1 MFAKLKHSMSASV
14 EKNSIT
20 EGVIW
25 KTLLAFFFPI
35 LLGTFFQQLYNT
47 VDAIIVGKFVG
58 KEALAAV
65 GGGTGTLINLM
76 VGFFVGL
83 SSGATVV
90 LSQHY
95 GGRRNAEISQT
106 VHTAAAMALAGGLVL
121 MVLGMTLSPMFL
133 RMMGTPADVMVHAVP
148 YIRIYFAGMI
158 PSLIYNIGSGLLRA
172 VGDSRRPLFFLAAA
186 CMTNVVLDVLLVVGL
201 EMGAAGAALA
211 TILSQIVSAVLV
223 VAALSH
229 SGTVYRLDVSKV
241 RFHGPILRQIVRI
254 GLPAGLQS
262 VMYSISNVTIQA
274 SVNGFGTDVAAAYTA
289 YGKMDGFFW
298 MILNAFAIA
307 ITTFAGQNFGARK
320 YDRLKQSVRVC
331 MVMTAGATV
340 LFSAAMLLLGR
351 WLLGMF
357 TDDAAV
363 IGYGMDMVRL
373 LAPLYIAYICIEI
386 LSGALRGV
394 GDSLVATLFT
404 LFGICVFR
412 VVWVTAVVPR
422 RHTLQTL
429 LLSYPIT
436 WVLTSALFVVY
447 YLWGGW
453 LKRAVRKA
461 GLA

>member
-1 MFAKLKHSMSASV
+1 MSV

-65 GGGTGTLINLM
+65 GGGTGTLINLI

-83 SSGATVV
+83 ASGATVV

-106 VHTAAAMALAGGLVL
+106 VHTAAAMALVGGLVL
-121 MVLGMTLSPMFL
+121 MVLGMTLSPAFL
-133 RMMGTPADVMVHAVP
+133 RMMGTPPDVMVHAVP

-172 VGDSRRPLFFLAAA
+172 VGDSRRPLFFLAVA
-186 CMTNVVLDVLLVVGL
+186 CMTNVVLDVVLVVGL

-211 TILSQIVSAVLV
+211 TILSQFISAVLV
-223 VAALSH
+223 VVTLLH
-229 SGTVYRLDVSKV
+229 SGTVYRLEVSKV
-241 RFHGPILRQIVRI
+241 RFHGPILAQIVRI

-262 VMYSISNVTIQA
+262 VMYSISNVTIQS
-274 SVNGFGTDVAAAYTA
+274 SVNGFGTDVVAAYTA

-307 ITTFAGQNFGARK
+307 ITTFVGQNFGAQK
-320 YDRLKQSVRVC
+320 YDRLKRSVHVC

-340 LFSAAMLLLGR
+340 LFSAALLLLGQ

-357 TDDAAV
+357 TDDLGV
-363 IGYGMDMVRL
+363 IHHGMDMVRL
-373 LAPLYIAYICIEI
+373 LAPAYIAYIAIEI

-404 LFGICVFR
+404 LFGVCVFR
-412 VVWVTAVVPR
+412 VAWVVAVVPR
-422 RHTLQTL
+422 HHTLHTL

-436 WVLTSALFVVY
+436 WVLTSALFTVY

-453 LKRAVRKA
+453 LRRAVRKA
-461 GLA
+461 GWPDESP